1 MLLSVK
7 ATLKLSVLSFF
18 FFLNLILLEYKVS
31 VLLSLNFPK
40 ITEITPITNSG
51 S

>member
-18 FFLNLILLEYKVS
+18 FFNLILLEYKVS

-40 ITEITPITNSG
+40 ITEITLITNSG

>member
-18 FFLNLILLEYKVS
+18 FNLILLEYKVS

>member
-7 ATLKLSVLSFF
+7 ATLKLSVLS